1 MKKKII
7 RQIVKSRQANQLS
20 TIKAAELAEV
30 SQATWWRIENEKQNA
45 SYEVLFRMLDAL
57 GVKWTIKLSP

>member
-20 TIKAAELAEV
+20 TTEAAELAEV
-30 SQATWWRIENEKQNA
+30 SQATWSRIENEKQNA